1 MEQLN
6 VCVIGA
12 GDLGTVHTGQWQ
24 KLPGAEVLAICDI
37 DETRALAAQ
46 EKFGIDAIY
55 TDYREAFDH
64 PGIDAVS
71 VAIPSGVHRIV
82 SEAAMRRGYHV
93 LCEKPIAVTL
103 EDGQAM
109 VTAAQE
115 CGVKFALGFC
125 KRFLE
130 QVHKLCE
137 LVQGGAIGRPV
148 FYRHASGI
156 QVRPKLW
163 IMDKEMGGGPIIDMA
178 CHYFDQWR
186 LIFDSEPVRVKASG
200 LTLSAESPL
209 MTEYDPEVD
218 TVTILVELGYLIVL
232 RDALDLQVV
241 LGDPEGL
248 PQRDELVLLEGE
260 VNVLDVL
267 IAGDEC
273 EVGVLE
279 RVEEVVGE
287 QSIPAGVGVG
297 VVLRGSGTDDDDIV
311 PGHIEDARAAVAGLD
326 DEGDPLGTS
335 VVPDGR
341 EVLHEPVVREEIV
354 VLRGVVDLH
363 HSGQSM
369 GHDVDEEEVVRSHP
383 VPQLVEGIPDLL

>member
-6 VCVIGA
+6 ICVVGA
-12 GDLGTVHTGQWQ
+12 GDLGTVHTEQWQ
-24 KLPGAEVLAICDI
+24 ALPGAEVLAICDR
-37 DETRALAAQ
+37 DEERALAAQ
-46 EKFGIDAIY
+46 EKFGIDAVY
-55 TDYREAFDH
+55 TDYREAFEH

-93 LCEKPIAVTL
+93 LCEKPIAVTRQDA
-103 EDGQAM
+103 EAM

-130 QVHKLCE
+130 QVHKLRE

-156 QVRPKLW
+156 SVRPKLW

-209 MTEYDPEVD
+209 MTDYDPQVD
-218 TVTILVELGYLIVL
+218 TVTILVEFASGDVGSLSLSWGLPPGVSCETMEDVLGPDGVIAVNGLDELAVQTEGGETEL
-232 RDALDLQVV
+232 FDDLDAHMFEREIAAFAEAIREDKPVAAGGEDGMIALQVS
-241 LGDPEGL
+241 LAAL
-248 PQRDELVLLEGE
+248 R
-260 VNVLDVL
+260 
-267 IAGDEC
+267 
-273 EVGVLE
+273 
-279 RVEEVVGE
+279 
-287 QSIPAGVGVG
+287 SIE
-297 VVLRGSGTDDDDIV
+297 T
-311 PGHIEDARAAVAGLD
+311 
-326 DEGDPLGTS
+326 
-335 VVPDGR
+335 
-341 EVLHEPVVREEIV
+341 
-354 VLRGVVDLH
+354 
-363 HSGQSM
+363 GQM
-369 GHDVDEEEVVRSHP
+369 VT
-383 VPQLVEGIPDLL
+383 L